1 MAKGKPLT
9 ENQIKQIVK
18 EYSKSKNIS
27 KVAESLSLN
36 RSTVLKHLKHLN
48 LFFDKDKSN
57 KGFTDEEIKN
67 IIYKYEQGESP
78 TKIATELQ
86 VSSYSVSKILKEQG
100 KLRNRTKAIFYDRLS
115 NEETKK
121 IIEMYG
127 RGLSSNKIATELEI
141 SSDIVLKHLHLSNIP
156 IKTNSSYSR
165 CLLTELQIND
175 ICKEYENGENI
186 SKLAS
191 KYHSTNGTIKK
202 ILISHGFEITRKKS
216 LFSNRKK
223 LSFEEQQLVLKQ
235 YKENK
240 EFTTIAQNFNVSEH
254 TIRRIIKSHN
264 IEREKS
270 IGGLKPNQVV
280 EICQIYQEENVSI
293 NKLAQLYTMSYTTMK
308 KLLLSKGV
316 LSI

>member
-9 ENQIKQIVK
+9 ENEINLIVK
-18 EYSKSKNIS
+18 EYSTSKNIS
-27 KVAESLSLN
+27 KVADSLSLN
-36 RSTVLKHLKHLN
+36 KSTVLKHLKDLN
-48 LFFDKDKSN
+48 FFNKEKSN
-57 KGFTDEEIKN
+57 KSFTDKEIKN

-78 TKIATELQ
+78 TKIATEFQ
-86 VSSYSVSKILKEQG
+86 VSCYSISKILKEQG
-100 KLRNRTKAIFYDRLS
+100 KLRNRVKAVFYKTLS
-115 NEETKK
+115 NEETNK
-121 IIEMYG
+121 IIEMYKN
-127 RGLSSNKIATELEI
+127 GLSSNKIASELEI
-141 SSDIVLKHLHLSNIP
+141 SSDIVLKHLRLSSIS
-156 IKTNSSYSR
+156 IRTNSSYSR
-165 CLLTELQIND
+165 CLLTESQIND
-175 ICKEYENGENI
+175 ICREYENGINI

-202 ILISHGFEITRKKS
+202 ILIGHGFEITRKKS

-223 LSFEEQQLVLKQ
+223 LSFDEEQRVLKQ

-240 EFTTIAQNFNVSEH
+240 QFIDIAQNFNVSEH

-293 NKLAQLYTMSYTTMK
+293 NKLAQRYTMSYTTMK